1 MNSFKL
7 LSPVLGYQLE
17 LKIVRKKV
25 EEARKPAPSPATA
38 DDCKPVACAFA
49 CCERERVPVPRV
61 LLPPSKSTVV

>member
-38 DDCKPVACAFA
+38 DDCKPVACA

>member
-17 LKIVRKKV
+17 LIVRKKV
-25 EEARKPAPSPATA
+25 EEARKPATA
-38 DDCKPVACAFA
+38 DDCKPVACA
-49 CCERERVPVPRV
+49 CCERERERVPVPRV